1 MSSRLGT
8 SAAALIVAFGLL
20 GSVDAANAQ
29 GRGADGRFET
39 RTSAHFTLHQDVDL
53 DESGGFHGSR
63 RFEQEVLGELERA
76 HDALEQMLGLR
87 PPRRLDVVVD
97 DPGLFDQRFA
107 ALFRFRAAGFYSGVI
122 RVRGDT
128 QLTVDLA
135 RTLHHELVH
144 AAFDAVAPSLILP
157 AWINEGTAEWFEARA
172 AGKRGVSQRE
182 HAALRYWAANGA
194 LLPLA
199 TLSQP
204 SFSRMHAQHAQI
216 AYVQSYAMLYHLVR
230 SGGERSLPRFLDELL
245 RSRDL
250 GRALK
255 RVYRMDLR
263 ELEAGFFGELR

>member
-1 MSSRLGT
+1 MASRSGPL
-8 SAAALIVAFGLL
+8 AAALIVAFGLL
-20 GSVDAANAQ
+20 GSADRASAQ

-39 RTSAHFTLHQDVDL
+39 RTSAHFALHQDVDI
-53 DESGGFHGSR
+53 DEYGGFHGSR

-76 HDALEQMLGLR
+76 YDSLEQMLGMR
-87 PPRRLDVVVD
+87 PSRRLDIIID

-135 RTLHHELVH
+135 RVLHHELVH

-172 AGKRGVSQRE
+172 AGKRGLSQRE
-182 HAALRYWAANGA
+182 HAALRYWAANGG
-194 LLPLA
+194 LLTLA
-199 TLSQP
+199 ALSQP
-204 SFSRMHAQHAQI
+204 TFSRMSGPEAQV
-216 AYVQSYAMLYHLVR
+216 AYVQSYAMIDYLVR
-230 SGGERSLPRFLDELL
+230 KGGERNLPRFLDELL
-245 RSRDL
+245 RSRNLD
-250 GRALK
+250 RALK

-263 ELEAGFFGELR
+263 GLEAGLLGELR

>member
-1 MSSRLGT
+1 MAWRDGWIPCIG
-8 SAAALIVAFGLL
+8 ALL
-20 GSVDAANAQ
+20 GLALCGSAGAE

-76 HDALEQMLGLR
+76 YDALEQILGLR

-97 DPGLFDQRFA
+97 DAGLFDQRFA
-107 ALFRFRAAGFYSGVI
+107 PLFRFRAAGFYSGVI

-128 QLTVDLA
+128 QLTVGLA
-135 RTLHHELVH
+135 RVLHHELVH

-172 AGKRGVSQRE
+172 AGKRGLSQRE
-182 HAALRYWAANGA
+182 RAALEYWGANNV

-199 TLSQP
+199 ALSQP
-204 SFSRMHAQHAQI
+204 SFSRMSAPQAPI
-216 AYVQSYAMLYHLVR
+216 AYVQSYAMLDYLAR

-245 RSRDL
+245 RSRNLD
-250 GRALK
+250 RALK
-255 RVYRMDLR
+255 RVYRTDVR
-263 ELEAGFFGELR
+263 ELEAGVLGELR